1 MRERG
6 EVEASGKTVD
16 EAIDRALQQLGLT
29 RNQVECEVLN
39 EGRSGILGLG
49 SEPARV
55 LVRPLSEEGSP
66 TVPEPAGD
74 ADPMPAED
82 GASALTAPATQD
94 DEIAEGV
101 KTLQTLLDLMGLDTA
116 VQSRVPETPGDG
128 AGMAMAVL
136 DVSGNDLGVL
146 IGRRGETLA
155 TLQYVLNL
163 IMRRRT
169 HSRITFAVDVEGY
182 RQRREIAL
190 RDLAHRLADRVRAS
204 GQSVTLEPMPASE
217 RRLVHLAL
225 ADDPD
230 VLTVSIG
237 EGEARKVAIT
247 PRR

>member
-1 MRERG
+1 MSERG

-29 RNQVECEVLN
+29 RDQVECEVLH

-55 LVRPLSEEGSP
+55 LVRPLPAEGSP
-66 TVPEPAGD
+66 TAAEPAAG
-74 ADPMPAED
+74 ADPTTAED
-82 GASALTAPATQD
+82 DAAVAAEPAVQA
-94 DEIAEGV
+94 DEIEEAV
-101 KTLQTLLDLMGLDTA
+101 RTLQTLLDLMGLDAA
-116 VQSRVPETPGDG
+116 VQSRLPETPGDG

-136 DVSGNDLGVL
+136 DVSGDELGLL

-163 IMRRRT
+163 VMRRRT

-190 RDLAHRLADRVRAS
+190 RDLAQRLADRVRAN

-217 RRLVHLAL
+217 RRLVHIAL
-225 ADDPD
+225 ANDPD